1 MDSVL
6 SLLLCSETRRHE
18 GQLSQKGWTFR
29 GSGQM
34 WNNSSK
40 ENRLVKNC
48 VCVSVMGCVTDT
60 LHTTAIDKI
69 VATLG

>member
-1 MDSVL
+1 
-6 SLLLCSETRRHE
+6 
-18 GQLSQKGWTFR
+18 
-29 GSGQM
+29 M